1 MDSLSHRTAEALQ
14 GAAFAAAAD
23 FTSSGPSPTLNSVGL
38 SSFARASAG
47 PGNSDANAI
56 VGIGYHASRPGLFD
70 ITFRGDA
77 LGGGGASASWTL
89 TVGPNPGEITEIFG
103 PGGTV
108 LGPLAFGQPAGW
120 FTASGIFDGNRTRC
134 NPFPNCNFFP
144 TSIGSEIS
152 NVGLGVLT
160 DAAISDTMT
169 FRAETTN
176 F

>member
-1 MDSLSHRTAEALQ
+1 
-14 GAAFAAAAD
+14 
-23 FTSSGPSPTLNSVGL
+23 
-38 SSFARASAG
+38 
-47 PGNSDANAI
+47 
-56 VGIGYHASRPGLFD
+56 
-70 ITFRGDA
+70 
-77 LGGGGASASWTL
+77 
-89 TVGPNPGEITEIFG
+89 VGPNPGEITEIFG

-176 F
+176 FYLFLTASAAGGNAFRWPNGNVSPASATTAFIDPIIRPDPSNPNIILTSDAGPNPNPDAALLDPSLLSQLSSSDLQDLARIGVLS